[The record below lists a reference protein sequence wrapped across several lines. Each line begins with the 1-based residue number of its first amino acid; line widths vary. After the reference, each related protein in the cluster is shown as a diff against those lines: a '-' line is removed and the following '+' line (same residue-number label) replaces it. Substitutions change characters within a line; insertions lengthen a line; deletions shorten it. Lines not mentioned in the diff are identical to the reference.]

1 MVKNFKLLLLIVCAA
16 LCSCAQNSGEA
27 TNGASSD
34 SSEILHENTI
44 ELDISAE
51 DEILDIQYLALD
63 MLADCCDEEAD
74 KSSSG
79 YIMIDASGDST
90 YIYRIGYDDTNL
102 DSDLFEETLYIIE
115 RYEAE
120 SSESSLADFINGEEQ
135 GDLSVISAVRN
146 TINPADYHIM
156 DAWAQKAEEE
166 GKFVSIDDFNK
177 MVSAGGEKLLCV
189 IKGDLSMAMGGY
201 GFEDSIAPQAVMSDG
216 DNGIVSFIRRF
227 YDERGTSVQHF
238 GRE

>member
-1 MVKNFKLLLLIVCAA
+1 MVCIT
-16 LCSCAQNSGEA
+16 LCSCVQNGSST
-27 TNGASSD
+27 TNGSFSD
-34 SSEILHENTI
+34 SSTILHENTI

-51 DEILDIQYLALD
+51 DEILDIQYLTLN
-63 MLADCCDEEAD
+63 MLADYCDEDED
-74 KSSSG
+74 KLSSG

-115 RYEAE
+115 RYEVE
-120 SSESSLADFINGEEQ
+120 SSENSLTGFLNGGGQE
-135 GDLSVISAVRN
+135 GLSVLSAVRN
-146 TINPADYHIM
+146 TINPVDYHIM
-156 DAWAQKAEEE
+156 DAWAQKAAEE

-189 IKGDLSMAMGGY
+189 IKGDMSMAMGGY
-201 GFEDSIAPQAVMSDG
+201 GFEESIASQVIMSDN

-227 YDERGTSVQHF
+227 YDERGTGIQHF